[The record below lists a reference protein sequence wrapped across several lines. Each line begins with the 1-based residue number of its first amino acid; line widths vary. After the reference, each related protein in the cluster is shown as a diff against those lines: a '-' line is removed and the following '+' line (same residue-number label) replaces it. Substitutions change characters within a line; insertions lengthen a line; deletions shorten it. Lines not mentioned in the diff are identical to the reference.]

1 MDSIMLGS
9 EKGTYVLILKLEKE
23 SIIKV
28 GALGMKTFKT
38 GFYAYIGSAFGH
50 GGLKARISRYS
61 KVRRQRWH
69 IDYILD
75 FMETIEVWTI
85 PNTRIEEELA
95 GDAVKVFDY
104 IKGFGCT
111 DKSGDISHLLYL
123 SNKDL
128 LPEFKRLIENHGL
141 RKSYAN
147 KYKKGERLSKC

>member
-1 MDSIMLGS
+1 MLGS

-28 GALGMKTFKT
+28 GALGMRTFKI
-38 GFYAYIGSAFGH
+38 GFYAYIGSAFGR

-69 IDYILD
+69 VDCILD
-75 FMETIEVWTI
+75 SMETIEVWAI

-95 GDAVKVFDY
+95 GDAIKVFDC

-111 DKSGDISHLLYL
+111 DKRGDISHLLYL

-128 LPEFKRLIENHGL
+128 LSEFKRLIENHGL
-141 RKSYAN
+141 RRSYA
-147 KYKKGERLSKC
+147 YKCKKASKCLTEKKY